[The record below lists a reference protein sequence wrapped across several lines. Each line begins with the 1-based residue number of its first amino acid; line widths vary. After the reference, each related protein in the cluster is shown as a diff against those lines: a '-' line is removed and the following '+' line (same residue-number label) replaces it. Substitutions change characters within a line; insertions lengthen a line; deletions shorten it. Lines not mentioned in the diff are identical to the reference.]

1 MVLVVKNLSANAGDI
16 RDVGSIPGLGR
27 SPGERKGYPF
37 QHSGLEN
44 SRECIVHGVTES
56 DTTEQLSLS
65 LVKNLPAKQETW
77 VQSLGQ
83 DDPLEEEMAP
93 HSSIL
98 AWIIPWTE
106 EPGRLQPMGSPRVRH
121 VSATK

>member
-1 MVLVVKNLSANAGDI
+1 M
-16 RDVGSIPGLGR
+16 IPGLGR